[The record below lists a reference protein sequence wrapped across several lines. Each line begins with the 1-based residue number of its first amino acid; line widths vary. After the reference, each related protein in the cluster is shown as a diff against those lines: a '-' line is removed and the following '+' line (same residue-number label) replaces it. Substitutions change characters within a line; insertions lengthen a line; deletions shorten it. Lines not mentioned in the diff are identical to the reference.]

1 MSSTNAYR
9 AAAFLGAALLAGS
22 PSDGAPQKLASPNG
36 RIGVRIDLPDRI
48 RWSVTFD
55 GKPIVT
61 EGEVSMK
68 IDDLALG
75 QRPRLKAARRSRV
88 DRTIEPVVR
97 RKAAK
102 LQERYEELRLEMEG
116 RYAVV
121 FRAYDDGVA
130 YRFETALPRKEV
142 KVYDEQMVLHFPG
155 EPRVFY
161 PKEDSFFSHNERKFL
176 DLPLRDVGPT
186 TLASV
191 PAVVADGD
199 AGVRI
204 AITDADVEGYPGLW
218 LVGTGSDGLTATFPP
233 YPLEEKLERDRDF
246 RVARAADYLAVTT
259 GTRTYPWRVMGV
271 VEKDT
276 GLIESSLP
284 YLLAKPSQV
293 ADTSWIRPGKVAWDW
308 WNALNL
314 RGVDFKAGVNDATYR
329 HYIDFA
335 SAHGIEYVILD
346 EGWYVLGNVLQV
358 VPEID
363 VAALAAYGREK
374 GVGVILWVV
383 WKTLDDQLLPALDQ
397 FERWGVKGI
406 KVDFMQRDDQPV
418 IDFYHRVC
426 REAAKRKLLVDFHG
440 AIRPSLM
447 TRTWPNLIS
456 TEGVMGLEH
465 DKWSRDTDP
474 EHELTLPFTRMYL
487 GPMDFTPGAML
498 NASKADFVPVFGEP
512 MSQGTRCH
520 QLAMYVVF
528 ESPLQMLADSPS
540 HYAREPETMEF
551 LGPVPTVWDET
562 RALDGRIGD
571 YAAVA
576 RRSGATWYVGAMTDW
591 TPRELSVD
599 LSFLPEGSFD
609 LDAFEDGVNAGRNGK
624 DYRRVRKAVDRN
636 TRLTLHLAEGGG
648 WAARLSPSK
657 R

>member
-1 MSSTNAYR
+1 MRSTIAYR
-9 AAAFLGAALLAGS
+9 AAALLGAALLGAAPG
-22 PSDGAPQKLASPNG
+22 DGAPQKLASPNG
-36 RIGVRIDLPDRI
+36 RIGVRIDLSDRI

-55 GKPIVT
+55 GKLIVT
-61 EGEVSMK
+61 GGEASMK

-75 QRPRLKAARRSRV
+75 QRPRLKAARGSSV

-142 KVYDEQMVLHFPG
+142 KVYEEQVVLHFPG

-176 DLPLRDVGPT
+176 DLSLREVGPT

-191 PAVVADGD
+191 PAVVAEGDG
-199 AGVRI
+199 GVRI

-218 LVGTGSDGLTATFPP
+218 LVGTGSDGLAATFPP
-233 YPLEEKLERDRDF
+233 YPLEEKLERDRDV
-246 RVARAADYLAVTT
+246 RVARSADYLAVTT

-335 SAHGIEYVILD
+335 AAHGIEYVVLD
-346 EGWYVLGNVLQV
+346 EGWYVLGQMLEV

-374 GVGVILWVV
+374 GVGVILWAV

-418 IDFYHRVC
+418 IDFYTRVC

-498 NASKADFVPVFGEP
+498 NASKANFVPIFGEP

-540 HYAREPETMEF
+540 HYAREPEAMEF

-571 YAAVA
+571 YVVVA
-576 RRSGATWYVGAMTDW
+576 RRSGAIWYVGAMTDW

-609 LDAFEDGVNAGRNGK
+609 LDAFEDGVNAGRNGS
-624 DYRRVRKAVDRN
+624 DYRRVRKAVDQN
-636 TRLTLHLAEGGG
+636 TRLRLHLAEGGG

-657 R
+657 

>member
-1 MSSTNAYR
+1 MTMDSTIAHR
-9 AAAFLGAALLAGS
+9 VAALLAVAFLAPVSG
-22 PSDGAPQKLASPNG
+22 DAAPQRLASPNG
-36 RIGVRIDLPDRI
+36 RIGVRIDLSDRV
-48 RWSVTFD
+48 RWSVALD
-55 GKPIVT
+55 GKPILN
-61 EGEVSMK
+61 GEASMK
-68 IDDLALG
+68 VDDLVLG
-75 QRPRLKAARRSRV
+75 MRPRLKAARGSSV
-88 DRTIEPVVR
+88 DRTMEPVVR

-102 LQERYEELRLEMEG
+102 LTERYKELRLEMEG
-116 RYAVV
+116 RYALL

-142 KVYDEQMVLHFPG
+142 KVYEEQMVLHFPG

-161 PKEDSFFSHNERKFL
+161 PREDSFFSHNERKFL
-176 DLPLRDVGPT
+176 DLALREIGPT

-191 PAVVADGD
+191 PAIVAEGD
-199 AGVRI
+199 GVRI
-204 AITDADVEGYPGLW
+204 AVTDADVEGYPGLW
-218 LVGTGSDGLTATFPP
+218 LVGTGDDGLAATFPP
-233 YPLEEKLERDRDF
+233 YPLEEKLERDRDL

-259 GTRTYPWRVMGV
+259 GTRSYPWRVMGLA
-271 VEKDT
+271 EKDT

-284 YLLAKPSQV
+284 YLLARPSEV

-314 RGVDFKAGVNDATYR
+314 RDVDFEAGVNDATYR

-335 SAHGIEYVILD
+335 AQHGIEYVVLD
-346 EGWYVLGNVLQV
+346 EGWYVLGDILQV
-358 VPEID
+358 VPGID
-363 VAALAAYGREK
+363 VAALTAYGRDK
-374 GVGVILWVV
+374 GVGVILWAV
-383 WKTLDDQLLPALDQ
+383 WKTLDDKLEPALDQ

-406 KVDFMQRDDQPV
+406 KVDFMQRDDQKV

-440 AIRPSLM
+440 AVRPALM

-498 NASKADFVPVFGEP
+498 NASKADFAPIFGEP

-540 HYAREPETMEF
+540 HYAREPEAMEF
-551 LGPVPTVWDET
+551 LGPVPSVWDET
-562 RALDGRIGD
+562 HALDGRIGD
-571 YAAVA
+571 YVAVA
-576 RRSGATWYVGAMTDW
+576 HRSGTAWYVGAMTDW
-591 TPRELSVD
+591 TPRELSID
-599 LSFLPEGSFD
+599 LSFLPEGSFE
-609 LDAFEDGVNAGRNGK
+609 LDAFEDGVNAGRNGS
-624 DYRRVRKAVDRN
+624 DYRRVKSTVDRH
-636 TRLTLHLAEGGG
+636 TRLTLHLAAGGG
-648 WAARLSPSK
+648 WAARITPV

>member
-1 MSSTNAYR
+1 MSSKITHR
-9 AAAFLGAALLAGS
+9 AAMPLALALFAAVPGGAS
-22 PSDGAPQKLASPNG
+22 PRRLVSPNG
-36 RIGVRIDLPDRI
+36 RISVQVDLSDGI
-48 RWSVTFD
+48 RWSIIFD
-55 GKPIVT
+55 GKPILT
-61 EGEVSMK
+61 EGQASMK
-68 IDDLALG
+68 IDDLVLG
-75 QRPRLKAARRSRV
+75 ARPRLTAARESRV

-97 RKAAK
+97 RKAAR
-102 LQERYEELRLEMEG
+102 LAERYDELRLEMQG

-130 YRFETALPRKEV
+130 YRFETSLPRKEV
-142 KVYDEQMVLHFPG
+142 KVYEEQMALRFPG
-155 EPRVFY
+155 DARVFY

-176 DLPLRDVGPT
+176 DLPLSEVGPT

-191 PAVVADGD
+191 PAVVVEGEG
-199 AGVRI
+199 GVLI
-204 AITDADVEGYPGLW
+204 AVTDADVESYPGLW
-218 LVGTGSDGLTATFPP
+218 LVGTGSDGLQATFPP
-233 YPLEEKLERDRDF
+233 YPLEERLERDRDL
-246 RVARAADYLAVTT
+246 RVARAADYLAVTV

-271 VEKDT
+271 AEKDT

-284 YLLAKPSQV
+284 YLLAKPSRV

-314 RGVDFKAGVNDATYR
+314 RGVDFEAGVNDATYR
-329 HYIDFA
+329 HYVDFA
-335 SAHGIEYVILD
+335 AQHGIEYVVLD
-346 EGWYVLGNVLQV
+346 EGWYVLGDILEV
-358 VPEID
+358 VPKID
-363 VAALAAYGREK
+363 VAALAAYGRDK
-374 GVGVILWVV
+374 GVGVILWAV
-383 WKTLDDQLLPALDQ
+383 WKTLDDKLEPALDQ

-406 KVDFMQRDDQPV
+406 KVDFMQRDDQKV

-426 REAAKRKLLVDFHG
+426 REAAKRRLLVDFHG
-440 AIRPSLM
+440 AVRPALM

-498 NASKADFVPVFGEP
+498 NASKADFAPIFGEP

-540 HYAREPETMEF
+540 HYAREPEAMEF
-551 LGPVPTVWDET
+551 LGPVPSVWDET

-571 YAAVA
+571 YVLVA

-591 TPRELSVD
+591 TPREVSLD
-599 LSFLPEGSFD
+599 LGFLPEGSFD
-609 LDAFEDGVNAGRNGK
+609 LDAFEDGVNAGRNGS
-624 DYRRVRKAVDRN
+624 DFRRVRNVVDRN
-636 TRLTLHLAEGGG
+636 DRLTLRLAAGGG
-648 WAARLSPSK
+648 WVARLSARK
-657 R
+657 

>member
-1 MSSTNAYR
+1 MDSTIAHR
-9 AAAFLGAALLAGS
+9 VAALLAVAFLAPVPG
-22 PSDGAPQKLASPNG
+22 DAAPQKLASPNG
-36 RIGVRIDLPDRI
+36 RIGVRIDLLDRV
-48 RWSVTFD
+48 RWSVTLD
-55 GKPIVT
+55 GKPILT
-61 EGEVSMK
+61 GGEASMK
-68 IDDLALG
+68 VDDLVLG
-75 QRPRLKAARRSRV
+75 LRPRLKAARGSSV
-88 DRTIEPVVR
+88 DRTMEPVVR

-102 LQERYEELRLEMEG
+102 LTERYKELRLEMQG
-116 RYAVV
+116 RYALV

-130 YRFETALPRKEV
+130 YRFETALPQKEV
-142 KVYDEQMVLHFPG
+142 KVYEEQMVLHFPG

-161 PKEDSFFSHNERKFL
+161 PREDSFFSHNERKFL
-176 DLPLRDVGPT
+176 DLALREVGPT

-191 PAVVADGD
+191 PAIVAEGD
-199 AGVRI
+199 GVRI
-204 AITDADVEGYPGLW
+204 AVTDADVEGYPGLW
-218 LVGTGSDGLTATFPP
+218 LVGTGDDGLAATFPP
-233 YPLEEKLERDRDF
+233 YPLEEKLERDRDL

-259 GTRTYPWRVMGV
+259 GTRAYPWRVMGIA
-271 VEKDT
+271 EKDA

-284 YLLAKPSQV
+284 YLLAKPSEV

-314 RGVDFKAGVNDATYR
+314 RGVDFEAGVNDATYR

-335 SAHGIEYVILD
+335 AQHGIEYVVLD
-346 EGWYVLGNVLQV
+346 EGWYVLGDILDV
-358 VPEID
+358 VPKID
-363 VAALAAYGREK
+363 VAALTAYGRDK
-374 GVGVILWVV
+374 GVGVILWAV
-383 WKTLDDQLLPALDQ
+383 WKTLDDKLEPALDQ
-397 FERWGVKGI
+397 LERWGVKGI
-406 KVDFMQRDDQPV
+406 KVDFMQRDDQKV

-440 AIRPSLM
+440 AVRPALM

-498 NASKADFVPVFGEP
+498 NASKADFAPIFGEP

-540 HYAREPETMEF
+540 HYAREPEAMEF
-551 LGPVPTVWDET
+551 LGPVPSVWDET
-562 RALDGRIGD
+562 HALDGRIGD
-571 YAAVA
+571 YVAVA
-576 RRSGATWYVGAMTDW
+576 RRSGTAWYVGAMTDW
-591 TPRELSVD
+591 TPRELSID

-609 LDAFEDGVNAGRNGK
+609 LDAFEDGVNAGRNGS
-624 DYRRVRKAVDRN
+624 DYRRVKSTVDRN
-636 TRLTLHLAEGGG
+636 TRLTLRLAAGGG
-648 WAARLSPSK
+648 WAARLSPA